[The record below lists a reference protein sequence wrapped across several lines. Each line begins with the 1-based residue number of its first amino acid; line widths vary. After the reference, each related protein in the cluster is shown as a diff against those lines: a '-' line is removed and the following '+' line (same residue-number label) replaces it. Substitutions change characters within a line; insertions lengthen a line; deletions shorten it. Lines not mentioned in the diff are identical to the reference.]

1 MTHSANRTISQHWS
15 VREIVYRLVDA
26 ACILAGLAAAARFTD
41 TPFGQRQ
48 ITVGLVAVLVAGF
61 VAEVSGTYR
70 SWRGVSIDREL
81 GCLLVAWVFATA
93 VLLLLGV
100 VTGELRAVPRAALC
114 VWFTVT
120 PILIAACRLAIRWVQ
135 YALRARGYNTHW
147 YAIVGVN
154 ELGFQL
160 ARSIES
166 APEMGLRLRGFYDDR
181 PPARLPAIP
190 NELGHQA
197 GNLEQLL
204 EAARAKRVDTIY
216 ITFPMRAE
224 ERIRR
229 TLAKLGDTTASV
241 YIVPD
246 FFVFELLHSRWTSI
260 GGMPVVSIYEN
271 PFYGIDG
278 LVKRAMDL
286 VLAGLLL
293 AALALPMAVIALLVK
308 LGSPGPVFF
317 RQKRYGL
324 DGREIWVWKF
334 RTMSVCQSTGEFT
347 PATRDDPRVTRLG
360 AILRA
365 LSLDE
370 LPQLFNVIQGSMSL
384 VGPRP
389 HASLQNEEYRRLI
402 RGYMLR
408 HKVRPGMTGLAQ
420 VSGWRGETDT
430 LEKMEKRIACDHQY
444 IRDWSLWLDLKI
456 LFRTVFVVFSRRNAY

>member
-1 MTHSANRTISQHWS
+1 MVVSSNRSIHQHWS
-15 VREIVYRLVDA
+15 VRELVYRLVDA
-26 ACILAGLAAAARFTD
+26 VCIIAGLTAAAWFTGF
-41 TPFGQRQ
+41 PLAERQ
-48 ITVGLVAVLVAGF
+48 LTAGLVAILVAGF
-61 VAEVSGTYR
+61 IAEVCGAYR
-70 SWRGVSIDREL
+70 SWRGVSVDREMA
-81 GCLLVAWVFATA
+81 CILVAWTFGAGA
-93 VLLLLGV
+93 LLVVGLL
-100 VTGELRAVPRAALC
+100 TGELAHWPHWILC
-114 VWFTVT
+114 VWFTAT
-120 PILIAACRLAIRWVQ
+120 PALIVASRLAIRSVQ

-147 YAIVGVN
+147 YALVGVN
-154 ELGFQL
+154 EQAFQL
-160 ARSIES
+160 ARNIETS
-166 APEMGLRLRGFYDDR
+166 PEMGLRLRGFYDDR
-181 PPARLPAIP
+181 PPNRLPAIP
-190 NELGHQA
+190 ADLGRQV
-197 GNLEQLL
+197 GNLDELVK
-204 EAARAKRVDTIY
+204 AARSRKVDTIY

-278 LVKRAMDL
+278 MVKRAMDVL
-286 VLAGLLL
+286 VAGLLL
-293 AALALPMAVIALLVK
+293 AVLALPMAVIAVLVK
-308 LGSPGPVFF
+308 STSPGPVFF

-334 RTMSVCQSTGEFT
+334 RTMRVCQSTGQFT
-347 PATRDDPRVTRLG
+347 PATRNDPRVTRLG

-370 LPQLFNVIQGSMSL
+370 LPQLVNVLQGSMSL

-408 HKVRPGMTGLAQ
+408 HKVRPGITGLAQ

-430 LEKMEKRIACDHQY
+430 LDKMEKRIACDHQY

-456 LFRTVFVVFSRRNAY
+456 LFKTIFVVFSRRNAY